1 MSTGHDDDLSAVT
14 VVVVDEH
21 PIWREG
27 VARDLAACGFSV
39 LATVA
44 DSSYTARIAA
54 ATQPRVVVVDLD
66 LEEQSAVEAVRTI
79 ANTMPATRVLV
90 LSERAEHRDVLEA
103 VKAGA
108 AGYLVKTASPADL
121 VDAVRRTAD
130 GDAVFTPGLADL
142 VLAEYQRLARLSAA
156 PVSAPTLSLVGPG
169 SVPDRPA
176 DPVAA
181 PPVAALPIAGVLAD
195 GLPVAGVPAAGT
207 AAVGRPAPGLPAEAS
222 ASAQSS
228 NQTSVPRLT
237 ERETEVLQLVAEGLT
252 SRQVANRLGLSHR
265 TVENHVQSTMRK
277 LQLHSRIG
285 LVRYAI
291 SQGLTE

>member
-27 VARDLAACGFSV
+27 VARDLTTCGFSV

-54 ATQPRVVVVDLD
+54 ATQPSVVVIDLD
-66 LEEQSAVEAVRTI
+66 LEQQSAVEAVRTI

-90 LSERAEHRDVLEA
+90 LSERSEHRDVLDA

-108 AGYLVKTASPADL
+108 AGYLVKTASPAEL
-121 VDAVRRTAD
+121 VDAVRRAAD
-130 GDAVFTPGLADL
+130 GDPVFTPGLADL
-142 VLAEYQRLARLSAA
+142 VLAEYQRLAAPPSPPAPPRLLSVVAPNDPAPRVAGQMMAA
-156 PVSAPTLSLVGPG
+156 PAGAARSFPGPG
-169 SVPDRPA
+169 SH
-176 DPVAA
+176 DPGS
-181 PPVAALPIAGVLAD
+181 PP
-195 GLPVAGVPAAGT
+195 
-207 AAVGRPAPGLPAEAS
+207 
-222 ASAQSS
+222 
-228 NQTSVPRLT
+228 VPRLT
-237 ERETEVLQLVAEGLT
+237 ERETEVLQMVADGLT
-252 SRQVANRLGLSHR
+252 SKQVATRLGLSHR

-277 LQLHSRIG
+277 LQLHNRIE

-291 SQGLTE
+291 SQGLAE

>member
-1 MSTGHDDDLSAVT
+1 MSIGHDDDLSAVT

-27 VARDLAACGFSV
+27 VARDLTACGFSV

-44 DSSYTARIAA
+44 DSAYTARIAA
-54 ATQPRVVVVDLD
+54 ATQPRVVVIDLD

-90 LSERAEHRDVLEA
+90 LSERSEHRDVLEA

-108 AGYLVKTASPADL
+108 AGYLVKTASPTEL

-142 VLAEYQRLARLSAA
+142 VLAEYQRLSRQPAPLVAVPALSVVGRHVSGQAA
-156 PVSAPTLSLVGPG
+156 PGQAFV
-169 SVPDRPA
+169 DRPS
-176 DPVAA
+176 
-181 PPVAALPIAGVLAD
+181 AGRVQ
-195 GLPVAGVPAAGT
+195 P
-207 AAVGRPAPGLPAEAS
+207 
-222 ASAQSS
+222 
-228 NQTSVPRLT
+228 SVPRLT
-237 ERETEVLQLVAEGLT
+237 ERETEVLQLVADGLT
-252 SRQVANRLGLSHR
+252 SRQVATRLGLSPR

-277 LQLHSRIG
+277 LQLHNRIE

-291 SQGLTE
+291 FQGLAE

>member
-1 MSTGHDDDLSAVT
+1 MSAGHDEDLSAVT

-27 VARDLAACGFSV
+27 VARDLTACGFSV

-44 DSSYTARIAA
+44 DSAYTARIAA
-54 ATQPRVVVVDLD
+54 ATQPRVVVIDLD
-66 LEEQSAVEAVRTI
+66 LEEHSAVEAVRTI

-90 LSERAEHRDVLEA
+90 LSERSEHRDVLEA

-108 AGYLVKTASPADL
+108 AGYLIKTASPTEL

-142 VLAEYQRLARLSAA
+142 VLAEYQRLARQPQLTAVPALS
-156 PVSAPTLSLVGPG
+156 VVGRDGPPG
-169 SVPDRPA
+169 R
-176 DPVAA
+176 PVA
-181 PPVAALPIAGVLAD
+181 GH
-195 GLPVAGVPAAGT
+195 PVAGVPSH
-207 AAVGRPAPGLPAEAS
+207 LPVPS
-222 ASAQSS
+222 VPSVP
-228 NQTSVPRLT
+228 SVPRLT
-237 ERETEVLQLVAEGLT
+237 DRETEVLQLVADGLT
-252 SRQVANRLGLSHR
+252 SRQVATRLGLSHR

-277 LQLHSRIG
+277 LQLHNRIE

-291 SQGLTE
+291 SQGLAE